1 MTYIPSPGPLAQ
13 ITDDKA
19 MLYLGHLTA
28 QAEMALPR
36 VSRNAQIAL
45 TWIAAH
51 VAHQGVPLWTARL
64 QDIAIEDKPLG
75 SWQIRARTA
84 RGNPERITIE
94 RRPMLCEDGR
104 QITALANPFLPE
116 GTSDDTVKKGLES
129 LLDFSVMA
137 LSASSEKTSFSTSL
151 RDING
156 LQISVYARK
165 MRELKFGKKIF
176 LI

>member
-1 MTYIPSPGPLAQ
+1 MTHIPSPGPLAQ
-13 ITDDKA
+13 ITDDNA

-28 QAEMALPR
+28 QAEMALPQ

-51 VAHQGVPLWTARL
+51 VANQGAPLWTARMEH
-64 QDIAIEDKPLG
+64 IAIEGRPVG
-75 SWQIRARTA
+75 SWQVRARTA
-84 RGNPERITIE
+84 QGHRERVTIE
-94 RRPMLCEDGR
+94 RRAMLCEDGR

-116 GTSDDTVKKGLES
+116 DTSDNISEKGLES

-137 LSASSEKTSFSTSL
+137 LSASSEKNSFSASL

-156 LQISVYARK
+156 LQISIYARK
-165 MRELKFGKKIF
+165 MRELKFGKKFF
-176 LI
+176 LV